1 MALFL
6 STFENRIDKKGRIS
20 VPAQFRASLANQ
32 DFAGIIVYE
41 SFVNDCIEGCDISRI
56 KQLSESI
63 DNLDPFSENRD
74 AFATTI
80 LGGAIQL
87 AFDGDGRV
95 ILPESLI
102 KKASLDQKAI
112 FVGKGATFEI
122 WHPDKFTSY
131 LEKAKANARENRSQL
146 KLVNKNKEDN

>member
-6 STFENRIDKKGRIS
+6 STFENKIDKKGRVS

-41 SFVNDCIEGCDISRI
+41 SFVNDCIEGCDIARI

-74 AFATTI
+74 SFATAI

-87 AFDGDGRV
+87 SFDGDGRV

-102 KKASLDQKAI
+102 KKVGLEETAVFI
-112 FVGKGATFEI
+112 GKGTTFEI
-122 WHPDKFTSY
+122 WHPKKFNTY
-131 LEKAKANARENRSQL
+131 LEKAKASAKENRGQL
-146 KLVNKNKEDN
+146 KLVSSKKE